1 MHQNLVTVKELPPDK
16 LNSHFANVSDTIIT
30 KDQSKLNDL
39 SFLKRFCESKISNS
53 TLTIPPIAIYEVY
66 NALLQLKQTGTRGL
80 DDLDGKIIKMSAH
93 VITETVTYI
102 YNLCIDKN
110 YFPKA
115 FKQAKVIPIYK
126 SGDNK
131 DPSNYRPI
139 SILSVLS
146 KPLEKHI
153 NKHLLSYLKTNELIH
168 PNQSGFRE
176 HHSCHTALT
185 TLVDTFYKNINKN
198 EFTGVLFVDF
208 AKAFDVIDHDLILRK
223 LTLYG
228 LSNDTLHLISFL
240 SNRKQL
246 VCINTIKS
254 DFLPVKYGIPQG
266 SVLGPLLFSL
276 YINDLP
282 LFIKALC
289 ELFADD
295 TTIHSSH
302 SNLNNLL
309 LSLQESINNLLQWTE
324 LNHMSLN
331 SYKTKHMTITTRQK
345 RQNISSRMPL
355 YIGNEK
361 IVEVATHKV
370 LGVTIDNNLSW
381 TNHVN
386 ELTKRVSQK
395 LYQLAKIKH
404 FLNAHARKLFF
415 HSHIQP
421 IIDYA
426 STLWDSASTNTLKPL
441 VSIHKRA
448 LKLTLLKSTSLTAHD
463 YKLLDVLPLK
473 LKLEFNKGIIMH
485 KIVFGYAPSNL
496 KLNFHL
502 NQSRHSHKLVV
513 PRPRL
518 DLFKCSLMYSGG
530 NLWNN
535 LPLSIKI
542 LSDHK
547 AFKKTFKQYLME
559 KITTNI
565 D

>member
-1 MHQNLVTVKELPPDK
+1 M
-16 LNSHFANVSDTIIT
+16 
-30 KDQSKLNDL
+30 
-39 SFLKRFCESKISNS
+39 
-53 TLTIPPIAIYEVY
+53 
-66 NALLQLKQTGTRGL
+66 
-80 DDLDGKIIKMSAH
+80 
-93 VITETVTYI
+93 
-102 YNLCIDKN
+102 
-110 YFPKA
+110 
-115 FKQAKVIPIYK
+115 
-126 SGDNK
+126 
-131 DPSNYRPI
+131 
-139 SILSVLS
+139 
-146 KPLEKHI
+146 
-153 NKHLLSYLKTNELIH
+153 
-168 PNQSGFRE
+168 
-176 HHSCHTALT
+176 
-185 TLVDTFYKNINKN
+185 
-198 EFTGVLFVDF
+198 DF
-208 AKAFDVIDHDLILRK
+208 AKAFDVIDHGLLLRK

-228 LSNDTLHLISFL
+228 LSNDTLHLIYSFL
-240 SNRKQL
+240 SNREQL

-254 DFLPVKYGIPQG
+254 DFLPVEYGIPQG

-282 LFIKALC
+282 SFIKALC

-331 SYKTKHMTITTRQK
+331 SYKTKYMTITTRQK

-355 YIGNEK
+355 YIGNDK
-361 IVEVATHKV
+361 IVEVATHNV

-386 ELTKRVSQK
+386 ELTKRVSQR

-404 FLNAHARKLFF
+404 FLNAHGRKLFF
-415 HSHIQP
+415 HAHIQP

-426 STLWDSASTNTLKPL
+426 STLWDSASANTLKPL

-448 LKLTLLKSTSLTAHD
+448 LKLTLLKSTSLIVHD
-463 YKLLDVLPLK
+463 YNLLDVLPLEFK
-473 LKLEFNKGIIMH
+473 LKFNKGIIMH

-496 KLNFHL
+496 KLNFHS
-502 NQSRHSHKLVV
+502 NQNRHSHKLVV

-542 LSDHK
+542 LSDQK
-547 AFKKTFKQYLME
+547 AFKKSFKQYLME